1 MTSFVIWLITMVLI
15 LETKIL
21 DSAFNHFTEI
31 RKITFFLPENVIYY
45 IVRLSIVIIDQMIS
59 CSMVF

>member
-31 RKITFFLPENVIYY
+31 RKITFFFARKCGILYCE
-45 IVRLSIVIIDQMIS
+45 IVYLNY
-59 CSMVF
+59 